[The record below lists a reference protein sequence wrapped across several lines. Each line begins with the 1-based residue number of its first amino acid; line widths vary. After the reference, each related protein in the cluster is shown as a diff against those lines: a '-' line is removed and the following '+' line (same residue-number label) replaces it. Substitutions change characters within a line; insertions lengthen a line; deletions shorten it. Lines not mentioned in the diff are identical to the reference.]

1 MTLGKTVLLV
11 EDDFEIRDIL
21 QDLLE
26 AEGYDVVPAGNG
38 RQALQFLAENRSRG
52 PRLVILDL
60 MMPFIDGRQVLEV
73 MQRDHA
79 LADIPVIVISAIA
92 RETPAGAAAFLRK
105 PLSLD
110 KLFET
115 VRMYTDDADTP
126 APPHDTVH

>member
-1 MTLGKTVLLV
+1 MAQGKTVLLV

-60 MMPFIDGRQVLEV
+60 MMPFIDGKQVLEV

-79 LADIPVIVISAIA
+79 LAGIPVIVISAIA
-92 RETPAGAAAFLRK
+92 RETPAGARAFLRK
-105 PLSLD
+105 PLALD

-115 VRMYTDDADTP
+115 VRMYTDDEP
-126 APPHDTVH
+126 ATTDTVH

>member
-1 MTLGKTVLLV
+1 MALGKTVLLV

-38 RQALQFLAENRSRG
+38 RQALQFLAENRSAG

-92 RETPAGAAAFLRK
+92 RETPAGASAFLRK

-115 VRMYTDDADTP
+115 VRLYTEDGD
-126 APPHDTVH
+126 PPTTENVH

>member
-1 MTLGKTVLLV
+1 MTVAKTVLLV

-38 RQALQFLAENRSRG
+38 RQALQFLAENRAHG

-60 MMPFIDGRQVLEV
+60 MMPFIDGRQVLDV

-79 LADIPVIVISAIA
+79 LADIPVIVISAIG
-92 RETPAGAAAFLRK
+92 RETPAGASAFLKK
-105 PLSLD
+105 PLSLE

-115 VRMYTDDADTP
+115 VRLYTGDVE
-126 APPHDTVH
+126 APPSPDTTH

>member
-1 MTLGKTVLLV
+1 MTAAKTVLLV

-38 RQALQFLAENRSRG
+38 RQALQFLAENRANG
-52 PRLVILDL
+52 PKLVILDL
-60 MMPFIDGRQVLEV
+60 MMPFIDGRQVLDV

-79 LADIPVIVISAIA
+79 LADIPVIVISAIG
-92 RETPAGAAAFLRK
+92 RETPAGASAFLKK
-105 PLSLD
+105 PLSLQ

-115 VRMYTDDADTP
+115 VRLYTGERDPPPTP
-126 APPHDTVH
+126 DTVH

>member
-1 MTLGKTVLLV
+1 MTAAKTVLLV

-38 RQALQFLAENRSRG
+38 RQALQFLAENRANG
-52 PRLVILDL
+52 PKLVILDL
-60 MMPFIDGRQVLEV
+60 MMPFIDGRQVLDV

-79 LADIPVIVISAIA
+79 LADIPVIVISAIG
-92 RETPAGAAAFLRK
+92 RETPAGASAFLKK
-105 PLSLD
+105 PLSLE

-115 VRMYTDDADTP
+115 VRLYTSDVE
-126 APPHDTVH
+126 APPSPDTIH

>member
-1 MTLGKTVLLV
+1 MAQGKTLLLV

-38 RQALQFLAENRSRG
+38 RQALQFLAENRSCG

-73 MQRDHA
+73 MQRDHK
-79 LADIPVIVISAIA
+79 LAQIPVIVISAIA
-92 RETPAGAAAFLRK
+92 REAPVGARAFLRK
-105 PLSLD
+105 PLAMD

-115 VRMYTDDADTP
+115 VRRYTADP
-126 APPHDTVH
+126 APPPNTDTVH

>member
-1 MTLGKTVLLV
+1 LLV

-60 MMPFIDGRQVLEV
+60 MMPFIDGKQVLEV

-79 LADIPVIVISAIA
+79 LAGIPVIVISAIA
-92 RETPAGAAAFLRK
+92 RETPAGARAFLRK
-105 PLSLD
+105 PLALD

-115 VRMYTDDADTP
+115 VRMYTDDEPTTNE
-126 APPHDTVH
+126 TVH

>member
-1 MTLGKTVLLV
+1 MTAAKTVLLV

-38 RQALQFLAENRSRG
+38 RQALQFLAENRAHG
-52 PRLVILDL
+52 PKLVILDM

-79 LADIPVIVISAIA
+79 LADIPVIVISAMG
-92 RETPAGAAAFLRK
+92 RETPAGASAFLKK
-105 PLSLD
+105 PLSLE

-115 VRMYTDDADTP
+115 VRLYTGDPETP
-126 APPHDTVH
+126 PNSTDTVH